1 VIGMKV
7 TIRFYSGFEQYLKD
21 NSNKV
26 LNLQLDS
33 QEDILSILNRFLPK
47 EVIGYVGMVL
57 VNKKIVN
64 FDYQVKEGDIIEV
77 FPVIGGG

>member
-1 VIGMKV
+1 MEVMVK
-7 TIRFYSGFEQYLKD
+7 FYSGFEKYLKE
-21 NSNKV
+21 NSNKI

-47 EVIGYVGMVL
+47 EDIGYVGMVL

-64 FDYQVKEGDIIEV
+64 FDYQVEDGDMIEV

>member
-1 VIGMKV
+1 MEV
-7 TIRFYSGFEQYLKD
+7 TIKFYSGFERYLRD
-21 NSNKV
+21 NSNKA

-33 QEDILSILNRFLPK
+33 PADILSILNRFLPK

-64 FDYQVKEGDIIEV
+64 FDYQVKEGDMIEV

>member
-1 VIGMKV
+1 MKV
-7 TIRFYSGFEQYLKD
+7 KVKFYSGFEKYLKE
-21 NSNKV
+21 NSNKI

-33 QEDILSILNRFLPK
+33 QEDILSILSRFLPK
-47 EVIGYVGMVL
+47 EDIGYVGMVL

-64 FDYQVKEGDIIEV
+64 FDYQVEDGDMIEV

>member
-1 VIGMKV
+1 MKV
-7 TIRFYSGFEQYLKD
+7 TIKFYSGFEKYLRD

-26 LNLQLDS
+26 LELSLDS
-33 QEDILSILNRFLPK
+33 REDIVSILNRFLPK
-47 EVIGYVGMVL
+47 EDIGFVGMLL

-64 FDYQVKEGDIIEV
+64 FDYQILEGDMIEV